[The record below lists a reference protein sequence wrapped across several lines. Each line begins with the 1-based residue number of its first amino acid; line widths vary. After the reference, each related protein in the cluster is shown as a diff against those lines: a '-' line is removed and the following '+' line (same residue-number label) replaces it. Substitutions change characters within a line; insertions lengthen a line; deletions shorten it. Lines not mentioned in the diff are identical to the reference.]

1 MKMNKNKKTPLV
13 LEVFADT
20 EKKKRRRV
28 ATPNTASISPHTKSI
43 LDKNQNLIKTYSL
56 NTK

>member
-1 MKMNKNKKTPLV
+1 MNKNKKTPLV